1 MGDTKLAKRVIL
13 SFLDDMPR
21 QISALIKFIDQKNTG
36 GAGKQGHQIKGAAGN
51 VGGDAL
57 REIAV
62 KIEKAGKAGDL
73 NKLSSLVPQLEEA
86 FDRLKKVMEEMIR

>member
-36 GAGKQGHQIKGAAGN
+36 YAVKQGHQIKGAAGN
-51 VGGDAL
+51 VGGNAL
-57 REIAV
+57 RKIAS

-73 NKLSSLVPQLEEA
+73 NKIASLVLQLEKS
-86 FDRLKKVMEEMIR
+86 FDQLKKTMEEMI